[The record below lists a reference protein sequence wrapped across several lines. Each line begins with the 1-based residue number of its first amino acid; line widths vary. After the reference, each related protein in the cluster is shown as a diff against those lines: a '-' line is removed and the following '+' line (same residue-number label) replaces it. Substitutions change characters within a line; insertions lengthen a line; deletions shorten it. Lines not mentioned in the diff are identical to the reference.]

1 MTPLAQN
8 VTFTSGNSRLSG
20 YIARP
25 TDSGPSPGVIVI
37 HEAYGLNDNIRDI
50 SRRLAGE
57 GYIALAVDLFSGRN
71 RAFCMFKVMGGL
83 LLNPLNNEGTRY
95 LKAALTF
102 LGEQEGVDVSR
113 LGAIGF
119 CMGGGFALVTSTR
132 GFDAASAN
140 YGLVPRDA
148 EQALAGACP
157 IVASYGARDL
167 SMRGAAAKLERTL
180 SRLHV
185 EHDVKEYPNAGHSF
199 LNDEPNGPLPLRP
212 LLKILHIGPEPE
224 SAKDAWARIES
235 FFAEHLRG

>member
-1 MTPLAQN
+1 MPD
-8 VTFTSGNSRLSG
+8 LSLG
-20 YIARP
+20 PVANGSSELKAYLARP
-25 TDSGPSPGVIVI
+25 GGTQPWPGVVAI
-37 HEAYGLNDNIRDI
+37 HEIFGLDDVLRRQCD
-50 SRRLAGE
+50 RLADA
-57 GYIALAVDLFSGRN
+57 GYLSLGPDLFSDGGAKRCVLSTFKAMVTGHGK
-71 RAFCMFKVMGGL
+71 AFADIEATRRWL
-83 LLNPLNNEGTRY
+83 LDS
-95 LKAALTF
+95 
-102 LGEQEGVDVSR
+102 GECTGKI
-113 LGAIGF
+113 GIIGF

-212 LLKILHIGPEPE
+212 LLKIMHIGPEPE

>member
-119 CMGGGFALVTSTR
+119 CMGGGLAIAWACTDDRLRVIAPFYGTNPRPLAAVARSCPVVGSYPGADFTARSGRKLDAALDVYRVPHEIKIYPGAKHSFFNDQ
-132 GFDAASAN
+132 GAYYDPAASAD
-140 YGLVPRDA
+140 GW
-148 EQALAGACP
+148 
-157 IVASYGARDL
+157 
-167 SMRGAAAKLERTL
+167 ERTL
-180 SRLHV
+180 TYFGTRL
-185 EHDVKEYPNAGHSF
+185 GT
-199 LNDEPNGPLPLRP
+199 G
-212 LLKILHIGPEPE
+212 
-224 SAKDAWARIES
+224 
-235 FFAEHLRG
+235 